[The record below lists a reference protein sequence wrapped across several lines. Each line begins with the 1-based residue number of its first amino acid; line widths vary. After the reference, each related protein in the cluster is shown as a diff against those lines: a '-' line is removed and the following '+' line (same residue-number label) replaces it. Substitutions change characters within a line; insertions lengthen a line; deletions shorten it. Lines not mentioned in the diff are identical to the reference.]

1 MSDESEII
9 RFASTVVVLRDAEPG
24 LEVLLVR
31 RATTLAFYGG
41 AWVFPGGR
49 IDAEDGDV
57 EHALEQAALRAAA
70 RELRE
75 EAGLVVQES
84 ALAYFARWL
93 TPPGRTRRFDTFY
106 YAAIAPEG
114 GDVQVDR
121 GEVDAH
127 RWMQPIAALQA
138 HSRGEIELPPPTF
151 VTLTSLVPY
160 ACASDAHTRLPIERQ
175 HYLPRPC
182 KTDAGTIYLYPGDA
196 GYETR
201 DPELAGIR
209 HRLTALGP
217 AWTYERKG

>member
-1 MSDESEII
+1 MSENDEVI

-31 RATTLAFYGG
+31 RVSTLAFYGG

-49 IDAEDGDV
+49 IDAEDGDL
-57 EHALEQAALRAAA
+57 ENALEQAALRAAA

-75 EAGLVVQES
+75 EAGLTVDES

-114 GDVQVDR
+114 EVQVDR
-121 GEVDAH
+121 GEVDDH
-127 RWMQPIAALQA
+127 RWMQPIAALEA
-138 HSRGEIELPPPTF
+138 HTRGEIELPPPTF

-160 ACASDAHTRLPIERQ
+160 ARASEAHARLPIERQ
-175 HYLPRPC
+175 EYLPRPC
-182 KTDAGTIYLYPGDA
+182 KTEAGTIYLYFGDA

-201 DPELAGIR
+201 DPSAAGPR
-209 HRLTALGP
+209 HRLTALTSP
-217 AWTYERKG
+217 WRYERG